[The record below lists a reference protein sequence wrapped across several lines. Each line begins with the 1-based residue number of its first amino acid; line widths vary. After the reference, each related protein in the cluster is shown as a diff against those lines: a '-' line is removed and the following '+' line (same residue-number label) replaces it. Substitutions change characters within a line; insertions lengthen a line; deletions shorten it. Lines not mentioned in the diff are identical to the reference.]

1 MERVIARMREFAPIS
16 DGTVAKL
23 AAAIEPCSFAKRQ
36 YLVAEGVVTNAAFFI
51 EKGMTRSFWMVD
63 GAEITTSFST
73 EGTLVFSMDEIY
85 YGRPSEEYVEAIEDI
100 EGYRIDAERL
110 RELVRSDIELS
121 VWWGAIHQY
130 EYRRL
135 HQSHKE
141 RLTLP
146 ARERYEAFCRQFPEV
161 CRRAQRSYIASYL
174 GVTPST
180 LSRIST
186 F

>member
-1 MERVIARMREFAPIS
+1 MERVIERMRQFAVIS
-16 DGTVAKL
+16 DQSLAKL
-23 AAAIEPCSFAKRQ
+23 TAALEPCRFAKRQ
-36 YLVAEGVVTNAAFFI
+36 RLIEEGRLANAAYFI

-63 GAEITTSFST
+63 GEEITTSFST
-73 EGTLVFSMDEIY
+73 EGNIVFSMDEIY

-100 EGYRIDAERL
+100 EAYRISSATLRRL
-110 RELVRSDIELS
+110 VTADLDLS

-146 ARERYEAFCRQFPEV
+146 AKERYEAFRRQFPDV
-161 CRRAQRSYIASYL
+161 CRRAQRAYIASYL

-180 LSRIST
+180 LSRL
-186 F
+186 